1 MIDRQ
6 GEGAGNAADEQQVNA
21 SEGEEDTGAS
31 GGQGGGSSDERADAA
46 TGEREGASKSEQ
58 ARTSKGEQTRA
69 LILETAL
76 DLFKENGYEET
87 TMRAIAQRAGVALG
101 NAYYYFRSKEHLIQ
115 AFYGRTHEQLA
126 QAARPVL
133 DREHSLKE
141 RLLGV
146 MRANIDLIEPYH
158 RFAGILFSTAADPQS
173 PLNPF
178 SPESEQARRES
189 TALFAEV
196 IEGSKLKV
204 PKDLKEEL
212 PFLLWLYHMGV
223 TLFWIHDTSPGRART
238 RHLVDRTVGILA
250 NLISLASKPFM
261 RPLRKSVLR
270 LMAELRQESPGI
282 AN

>member
-6 GEGAGNAADEQQVNA
+6 GEGAGDAADEQQVNA

-31 GGQGGGSSDERADAA
+31 GGQGGGSIDERAGAPRRD
-46 TGEREGASKSEQ
+46 REGANKGEQ
-58 ARTSKGEQTRA
+58 ARTSKGEQTRV

-133 DREHSLKE
+133 EREHSLKE

-204 PKDLKEEL
+204 PKDLKQEL

-238 RHLVDRTVGILA
+238 RHLINRTVGILA

-261 RPLRKSVLR
+261 RPLRKSVLK